1 MITTDEQEELRS
13 TVRTLLARTPPSR
26 PAPDAEAGYDE
37 TIWRLLADQVGAFGL
52 AVPEEHG
59 GVGCTLAETQ
69 VVCEELGRAVA
80 TLPYLGSAVLATQAL
95 LACAAS
101 STQPSPADSV
111 SGATGAL
118 PGLADGS
125 QVGALAWAE
134 GGTWDPAAIRA
145 QVVGGRL
152 TGVKEHVLDGARAD
166 LFIGAARTP
175 DGRPAAHG
183 AVSGLVAG
191 AGGGHGAGAGGG
203 LGLYLVDPAAPGV
216 RVESLVTLDRTRPQ
230 ARVRFDAA
238 PARLIAADGRR
249 VLERLLAV
257 AATALSAEQLGGSD
271 RCLEMTL
278 AYVKVRE
285 QFGRPIGSFQ
295 AIKHRLADLY
305 VLVESAR
312 RQRDAPARSPT
323 STRPRGTG
331 GHGQAYC
338 AEAYAAAAAET
349 IQLHGGIGFTWEH
362 EAHLH
367 FKRAHAAAALFGS
380 PAWHRA
386 RLAAHVLDE

>member
-125 QVGALAWAE
+125 RVGALAWAE

-166 LFIGAARTP
+166 LFIVPARTP
-175 DGRPAAHG
+175 TAGLGFILWTPLPP
-183 AVSGLVAG
+183 VSGWSRLSRWI
-191 AGGGHGAGAGGG
+191 
-203 LGLYLVDPAAPGV
+203 APG
-216 RVESLVTLDRTRPQ
+216 RRRGCGSTPRP
-230 ARVRFDAA
+230 
-238 PARLIAADGRR
+238 PG
-249 VLERLLAV
+249 
-257 AATALSAEQLGGSD
+257 
-271 RCLEMTL
+271 
-278 AYVKVRE
+278 
-285 QFGRPIGSFQ
+285 
-295 AIKHRLADLY
+295 
-305 VLVESAR
+305 
-312 RQRDAPARSPT
+312 
-323 STRPRGTG
+323 
-331 GHGQAYC
+331 
-338 AEAYAAAAAET
+338 
-349 IQLHGGIGFTWEH
+349 
-362 EAHLH
+362 
-367 FKRAHAAAALFGS
+367 
-380 PAWHRA
+380 
-386 RLAAHVLDE
+386 